1 MHQPPPSM
9 KMEYGQAAGQ
19 VDFGQKVEHDGEY
32 GGDTE
37 KNSSST
43 DGSGSKPY
51 SPTKPTT
58 TPTKVEQCPE
68 MVNKGKLNMH
78 RSRKKCITAQNVQLL
93 CIHERLLMDLLKF
106 SQQNVNI
113 HHRHQPFQVQ
123 A

>member
-1 MHQPPPSM
+1 M
-9 KMEYGQAAGQ
+9 KIEYGQAANQLG
-19 VDFGQKVEHDGEY
+19 FEQKVELDGEY

-37 KNSSST
+37 KNSGST

-58 TPTKVEQCPE
+58 TPTKVDQICPE

-78 RSRKKCITAQNVQLL
+78 RSKKKCIIVQNVQLL

-113 HHRHQPFQVQ
+113 HRHHRPFQVQ